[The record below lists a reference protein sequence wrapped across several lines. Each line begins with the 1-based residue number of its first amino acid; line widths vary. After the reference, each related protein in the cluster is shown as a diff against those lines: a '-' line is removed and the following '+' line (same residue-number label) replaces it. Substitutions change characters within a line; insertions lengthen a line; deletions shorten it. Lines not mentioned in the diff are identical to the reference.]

1 MPEQP
6 PIIVTGG
13 SVTVELNE
21 GSDEA
26 KNQLKSQ
33 GGGKYHNGSKKIDR
47 IEITGDF
54 TYDENTGIATTKNGR
69 VVVSIYVK

>member
-6 PIIVTGG
+6 PIIITGG

-21 GSDEA
+21 GSDEN
-26 KNQLKSQ
+26 KNQLKPE
-33 GGGKYHNGSKKIDR
+33 GGGKYRNASKKIDR

-54 TYDENTGIATTKNGR
+54 TYSNGVVTTKNGL